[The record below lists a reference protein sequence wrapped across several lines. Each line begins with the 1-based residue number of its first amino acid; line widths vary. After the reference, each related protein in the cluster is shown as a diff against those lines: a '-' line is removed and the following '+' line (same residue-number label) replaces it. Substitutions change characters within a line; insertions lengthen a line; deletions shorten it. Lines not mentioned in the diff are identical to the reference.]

1 MGRIKAKTHLEKL
14 GFSEKDKKDSKHDI
28 IQTWTYNNI
37 EKVVD
42 ELIMKNNPHP
52 YKIVANKWEHQVM
65 YVNGNYKSIVGYID
79 LMVRIQ
85 GKFIFYDSEEYEDY
99 TKTVFIEVKT
109 QIPSLGELIR
119 QMRAYQSYQ
128 WENDRHTIFIIVSP
142 DDRHK
147 EILNEQG
154 FGFYKYKDPSLLF

>member
-28 IQTWTYNNI
+28 IQTWAYNNVEEI
-37 EKVVD
+37 VK
-42 ELIMKNNPHP
+42 ELVMKNNPHP
-52 YKIVANKWEHQVM
+52 FKIVENKWEHQVM
-65 YVNGNYKSIVGYID
+65 HINGNYKMVVGYID

-85 GKFIFYDSEEYEDY
+85 GKFYFSDTKEYEDY

-119 QMRAYQSYQ
+119 QMRAYEAYQ
-128 WENDRHTIFIIVSP
+128 NEYNRFTEFLIVSP

-147 EILNEQG
+147 AILKEQG
-154 FGFYKYKDPSLLF
+154 FGFYKYKDPNLLF